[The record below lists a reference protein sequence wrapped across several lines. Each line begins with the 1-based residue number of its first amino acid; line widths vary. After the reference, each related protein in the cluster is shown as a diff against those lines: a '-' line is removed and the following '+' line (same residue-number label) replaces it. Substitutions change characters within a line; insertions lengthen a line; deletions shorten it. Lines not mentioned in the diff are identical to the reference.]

1 MEKRDLKIAIV
12 DDEKELTT
20 LYSKVIKKMGYPVP
34 SIFYDGSSIV
44 YALAKDRQSFD
55 VIIMDYRMPEMN
67 GLEAAKIIK
76 RYRKD
81 TKIILTTAYTHLEK
95 EALSAGL
102 SFLAKPFSIAQ
113 LAECLQDAKPIQVMD
128 TVYPA
133 K

>member
-20 LYSKVIKKMGYPVP
+20 LYSKVIKKIGCPIP

-44 YALAKDRQSFD
+44 HAVTKDRQSFD
-55 VIIMDYRMPEMN
+55 IIIMDYRMPEMN

-81 TKIILTTAYTHLEK
+81 TKIILTTAHIYLEK
-95 EALSAGL
+95 EA
-102 SFLAKPFSIAQ
+102 FSSWTII
-113 LAECLQDAKPIQVMD
+113 PR
-128 TVYPA
+128 
-133 K
+133 